1 MSETI
6 AIESNSG
13 SAPSKGV
20 LRVNVAERPFKLR
33 DSSSTRTIVCVIFNS
48 YSLFANFSLEI
59 ILGSNTALRRLLSFN
74 RMRFL
79 NRNRLYFFMT
89 ESSLLTELI
98 SLSAQKFPQAMALTS
113 GNQNMSYKD
122 LYVNVKQFASGLLN
136 LGLERSE
143 RVAIYLEKRF
153 ETVIASFG
161 APAAGAV
168 FVPVNPLLKPEQ
180 VAFILRDCN
189 VRVLV
194 TSPERLALMKDA
206 LAECH
211 DLRHV
216 VVTDSVADADLT
228 GQSGTN
234 NEDPRVT
241 GPVQLTFWRDLLGSP
256 PRPGH
261 RLIDTDMAA
270 ILYTSGSTGKP
281 KGVVLSHRNM
291 VAGAKSV
298 ASYLENNAQD
308 TLLAALPLSFDA
320 GFSQLTTAFHAGAR
334 VVLLNYLMPR
344 DVLKAMAREGV
355 TGLTAVPPLY
365 IQLATLDWPTSINDK
380 LRYFANTGG
389 RMPRE
394 TLNVLRQQVPQAKPF
409 LMYGLTEA
417 FRSTYLPPEEVDRR
431 PDSIGKAIPNAEILV
446 LREDGSP
453 CSPEEPGEL
462 VHRGALVGL
471 GYWNDADKT
480 AERYKLLASDAPGRQ
495 AGLQLPEYAVFS
507 GDTVRRDAQG
517 FLYFI
522 GRRDEMMKTS
532 GYRVSP
538 TEVEE
543 ILYSTQLVGEC
554 VAFGVE
560 HPSLGHAIHVIATQA
575 SNTGARGLNDLML
588 ECRTRMPAYMVP
600 ASIEFVDGSL
610 PRNPNGKIDRKF
622 LSAEWARR
630 HAA

>member
-1 MSETI
+1 MTESALLHELI
-6 AIESNSG
+6 A
-13 SAPSKGV
+13 
-20 LRVNVAERPFKLR
+20 L
-33 DSSSTRTIVCVIFNS
+33 
-48 YSLFANFSLEI
+48 
-59 ILGSNTALRRLLSFN
+59 TALRSPR
-74 RMRFL
+74 
-79 NRNRLYFFMT
+79 
-89 ESSLLTELI
+89 
-98 SLSAQKFPQAMALTS
+98 AVALTS
-113 GNQNMSYKD
+113 GAAHLSYAE
-122 LYVNVKQFASGLLN
+122 LSTSVSQFASGLLG
-136 LGLERSE
+136 LGLDRGE

-161 APAAGAV
+161 VTAAGAV

-194 TSPERLALMKDA
+194 TSPERLALLKEV

-216 VVTDSVADADLT
+216 VVTDALANAAQVGGDVGNREIRS
-228 GQSGTN
+228 
-234 NEDPRVT
+234 VT
-241 GPVQLTFWRDLLGSP
+241 GPLVLISWSDLSGSP
-256 PRPGH
+256 ARLGH
-261 RLIDTDMAA
+261 RVIDADMAA

-298 ASYLENNAQD
+298 ASYLENSAQD

-344 DVLKAMAREGV
+344 DVLKAMEREKV

-365 IQLATLDWPTSINDK
+365 IQLAQLEWPAAINDR

-389 RMPRE
+389 RMPLE
-394 TLNVLRQQVPQAKPF
+394 TLTALRQRAPQARPF

-462 VHRGALVGL
+462 VHRGALVGM
-471 GYWNDADKT
+471 GYWNDAEKT

-507 GDTVRRDAQG
+507 GDTVRRDAEG

-543 ILYSTQLVGEC
+543 ILYATQLVGEC
-554 VAFGVE
+554 VAFGVA
-560 HPSLGHAIHVIATQA
+560 HPSLGHAIHVIATNA
-575 SNTGARGLNDLML
+575 IGTGAECLNALMS
-588 ECRTRMPAYMVP
+588 ECRARMPAYMVP
-600 ASIEFVDGSL
+600 AGIEIVAGPL
-610 PRNPNGKIDRKF
+610 PRNPNGKIDRK
-622 LSAEWARR
+622 LLAAEWAKRNQR
-630 HAA
+630 

>member
-1 MSETI
+1 M
-6 AIESNSG
+6 IES
-13 SAPSKGV
+13 
-20 LRVNVAERPFKLR
+20 
-33 DSSSTRTIVCVIFNS
+33 T
-48 YSLFANFSLEI
+48 
-59 ILGSNTALRRLLSFN
+59 LLH
-74 RMRFL
+74 
-79 NRNRLYFFMT
+79 
-89 ESSLLTELI
+89 ELI
-98 SLSAQKFPQAMALTS
+98 TLTAQRTPQAMALTS
-113 GNQNMSYKD
+113 GASHLSYAG
-122 LYVNVKQFASGLLN
+122 LSANVNQFAAGLMG
-136 LGLERSE
+136 LGLARGE

-194 TSPERLALMKDA
+194 TSPERLALMQAA
-206 LAECH
+206 LADCH
-211 DLRHV
+211 DLRHL
-216 VVTDSVADADLT
+216 VVTDASADSAAPESAPL
-228 GQSGTN
+228 
-234 NEDPRVT
+234 
-241 GPVQLTFWRDLLGSP
+241 GPVALTTWRDLLSSP
-256 PRPGH
+256 SWLGH
-261 RLIDTDMAA
+261 RVIDTDMVA

-365 IQLATLDWPTSINDK
+365 IQLAQLEWPAAINDK

-394 TLNVLRQQVPQAKPF
+394 TLNVLRQRAPQAKPF

-446 LREDGSP
+446 LRDDGSP

-471 GYWNDADKT
+471 GYWNDAEKT
-480 AERYKLLASDAPGRQ
+480 AERYKLLAADAPGRQ
-495 AGLQLPEYAVFS
+495 PGLQLPEYAVFS
-507 GDTVRRDAQG
+507 GDTVRMDAQG

-543 ILYSTQLVGEC
+543 ILYATHLVGEC
-554 VAFGVE
+554 IAFGVD

-575 SNTGARGLNDLML
+575 YGSGATCLNDLIS
-588 ECRTRMPAYMVP
+588 ECRSRMPAYMVP
-600 ASIEFVDGSL
+600 TGIELVAGPL
-610 PRNPNGKIDRKF
+610 PRNPNGKIDRK
-622 LSAEWARR
+622 LLASDWLAR
-630 HAA
+630 HKAGSSL

>member
-1 MSETI
+1 
-6 AIESNSG
+6 
-13 SAPSKGV
+13 
-20 LRVNVAERPFKLR
+20 
-33 DSSSTRTIVCVIFNS
+33 
-48 YSLFANFSLEI
+48 
-59 ILGSNTALRRLLSFN
+59 
-74 RMRFL
+74 
-79 NRNRLYFFMT
+79 MT
-89 ESSLLTELI
+89 ESTLLHELI
-98 SLSAQKFPQAMALTS
+98 QLSGQRMPQAIALTS
-113 GNQNMSYKD
+113 VMSNVNYGD
-122 LYVNVKQFASGLLN
+122 LCVGVNQFASGLLG
-136 LGLERSE
+136 LGVKRGE

-168 FVPVNPLLKPEQ
+168 FVPVNPLLKPDQ

-194 TSPERLALMKDA
+194 TSPERLALLKEA
-206 LAECH
+206 LADCP
-211 DLRHV
+211 DLQHV
-216 VVTDSVADADLT
+216 A
-228 GQSGTN
+228 
-234 NEDPRVT
+234 VT
-241 GPVQLTFWRDLLGSP
+241 GPVPGLLTVQGDVSLTLKANVVSWPDLLKSP
-256 PRPGH
+256 LCAGH
-261 RLIDTDMAA
+261 RVIDTDMAA

-298 ASYLENNAQD
+298 ASYLENDAKD

-320 GFSQLTTAFHAGAR
+320 GFSQLTTAFHTGAR

-344 DVLKAMAREGV
+344 DVLKAMEREKV

-365 IQLATLDWPTSINDK
+365 IQLAQMEWPAIINDN

-389 RMPRE
+389 RMPGE
-394 TLNVLRQQVPQAKPF
+394 TLSLLRKRVPDAKPF

-417 FRSTYLPPEEVDRR
+417 FRSTYLPPQDVDRR

-453 CSPEEPGEL
+453 CAPDEPGEL
-462 VHRGALVGL
+462 VHRGALVGM
-471 GYWNDADKT
+471 GYWNDAEKT
-480 AERYKLLASDAPGRQ
+480 AERYKLLAPDAPGRHL
-495 AGLQLPEYAVFS
+495 GLQLPEYAVFS
-507 GDTVRRDAQG
+507 GDTVRMDAEG

-543 ILYSTQLVGEC
+543 ILYATQMVGEC
-554 VAFGVE
+554 VAFGVD
-560 HPSLGHAIHVIATQA
+560 HPVLGNAIHIIATK
-575 SNTGARGLNDLML
+575 SISTWEKGINDLL
-588 ECRTRMPAYMVP
+588 SECKARMPAYMVP
-600 ASIEFVDGSL
+600 AGIEFVDGPL
-610 PRNPNGKIDRKF
+610 PRNPNGKIDRKL
-622 LSAEWARR
+622 LSTQWRAR

>member
-1 MSETI
+1 MTYG
-6 AIESNSG
+6 A
-13 SAPSKGV
+13 AH
-20 LRVNVAERPFKLR
+20 
-33 DSSSTRTIVCVIFNS
+33 
-48 YSLFANFSLEI
+48 
-59 ILGSNTALRRLLSFN
+59 
-74 RMRFL
+74 L
-79 NRNRLYFFMT
+79 NY
-89 ESSLLTELI
+89 
-98 SLSAQKFPQAMALTS
+98 
-113 GNQNMSYKD
+113 GD
-122 LYVNVKQFASGLLN
+122 LDASVSQFASGLMD
-136 LGLERSE
+136 LGLARSE

-194 TSPERLALMKDA
+194 TSPERLALIKDV

-216 VVTDSVADADLT
+216 VVTDSVAGAVQADVTVAGPLVLT
-228 GQSGTN
+228 S
-234 NEDPRVT
+234 
-241 GPVQLTFWRDLLGSP
+241 WRDLLGSAV
-256 PRPGH
+256 RVGH
-261 RLIDTDMAA
+261 RVIDVDMAA

-298 ASYLENNAQD
+298 ASYLENGPQD

-320 GFSQLTTAFHAGAR
+320 GFSQLTTAFHAGGR

-344 DVLKAMAREGV
+344 DVLKAMEKEKV

-365 IQLATLDWPTSINDK
+365 IQLAQLEWPASVNET

-394 TLNVLRQQVPQAKPF
+394 TLNLLRQRVPSAKPF

-446 LREDGSP
+446 LREDGSA

-462 VHRGALVGL
+462 VHRGALVGM
-471 GYWNDADKT
+471 GYWNDVDKT

-507 GDTVRRDAQG
+507 GDTVRMDAAG

-543 ILYSTQLVGEC
+543 ILYATQLVGEC
-554 VAFGVE
+554 VAFGVD
-560 HPSLGHAIHVIATQA
+560 HPTLGHAIHVIATFAINTRA
-575 SNTGARGLNDLML
+575 SALNDLMA
-588 ECRTRMPAYMVP
+588 ECRSRMPAYMVP
-600 ASIEFVDGSL
+600 AGIEIVAGPL
-610 PRNPNGKIDRKF
+610 PRNPNGKIDRKL
-622 LSAEWARR
+622 LSQEWGTR
-630 HAA
+630 HGH

>member
-1 MSETI
+1 
-6 AIESNSG
+6 
-13 SAPSKGV
+13 
-20 LRVNVAERPFKLR
+20 
-33 DSSSTRTIVCVIFNS
+33 
-48 YSLFANFSLEI
+48 
-59 ILGSNTALRRLLSFN
+59 
-74 RMRFL
+74 
-79 NRNRLYFFMT
+79 MT
-89 ESSLLTELI
+89 ESTLLPELI
-98 SLSAQKFPQAMALTS
+98 ALTAQRTPRAIALTS
-113 GNQNMSYKD
+113 GASHLSYAD
-122 LYVNVKQFASGLLN
+122 LATSVSQFASGLMG
-136 LGLERSE
+136 LGLDRGE

-194 TSPERLALMKDA
+194 TSPERLALLKEV

-216 VVTDSVADADLT
+216 VVTDAVAPSSAADLT
-228 GQSGTN
+228 L
-234 NEDPRVT
+234 P
-241 GPVQLTFWRDLLGSP
+241 GPLALVSWRDLLSSP
-256 PRPGH
+256 ARPGH
-261 RLIDTDMAA
+261 RVVDVDMVA

-298 ASYLENNAQD
+298 ASYLENKPED
-308 TLLAALPLSFDA
+308 VLLAALPLSFDA
-320 GFSQLTTAFHAGAR
+320 GFSQLTTAFHTGAR

-344 DVLKAMAREGV
+344 DVLKAMEREKV

-365 IQLATLDWPTSINDK
+365 IQLAQLEWPAAINEN

-394 TLNVLRQQVPQAKPF
+394 TLNLLRQRAPQARPF

-417 FRSTYLPPEEVDRR
+417 FRSTYLPPDEVDRR

-446 LREDGSP
+446 LREDGST

-462 VHRGALVGL
+462 VHRGALVGM
-471 GYWNDADKT
+471 GYWNDAEKT
-480 AERYKLLASDAPGRQ
+480 AERYKLLAADAPGRQ
-495 AGLQLPEYAVFS
+495 PGLQLPEYAVFS
-507 GDTVRRDAQG
+507 GDTVRKDAEG

-543 ILYSTQLVGEC
+543 ILYATQMVGEC
-554 VAFGVE
+554 VAFGVD
-560 HPSLGHAIHVIATQA
+560 HPSLGQAIQVIATHPIG
-575 SNTGARGLNDLML
+575 TWARGQNDLIN
-588 ECRTRMPAYMVP
+588 ECRSRMPAYMVP
-600 ASIEFVDGSL
+600 AGIEIVAGPL
-610 PRNPNGKIDRKF
+610 PRNPNGKIDRK
-622 LSAEWARR
+622 LLAAEWLER
-630 HAA
+630 HGADPKCMDAKSIP